1 MSYVID
7 YINENEFRK
16 LERALKKYNMPAF
29 KKLAFEYY
37 PNLREGN
44 FIGSIILNDNNITK
58 YELKLPN
65 EKEFGYV
72 HGDVNLIYTV
82 YEKEKVVMLEE
93 ITPKD
98 FWLESTEKKD
108 ELRSYKGV
116 ILSKSHEEKDM
127 FKINLLNMMK
137 K

>member
-1 MSYVID
+1 M
-7 YINENEFRK
+7 K
-16 LERALKKYNMPAF
+16 
-29 KKLAFEYY
+29 
-37 PNLREGN
+37 
-44 FIGSIILNDNNITK
+44 
-58 YELKLPN
+58 
-65 EKEFGYV
+65 
-72 HGDVNLIYTV
+72 
-82 YEKEKVVMLEE
+82 KEKVVMLEE

-98 FWLESTEKKD
+98 FLLESTENKD

>member
-7 YINENEFRK
+7 YVNENEFRK

-44 FIGSIILNDNNITK
+44 FIGNIILSDNNITK

-65 EKEFGYV
+65 EKEFGYI
-72 HGDVNLIYTV
+72 HGDVKLIYTV